1 MKSRQLEL
9 LAPSAFGNMD
19 YMTYSYKL
27 GASADTAYG
36 LIDVS
41 AYRNHMTDLVAM
53 GPDRLKIINDVSVI
67 SANDIFKIGPSVT
80 VRVAGEYRNAVNSM
94 GGVGKV
100 GTQDIASSAMV
111 DWAITDVL
119 SWTNSARI
127 DFFSPRS
134 TVSHFDHDTQ
144 PISYNSG
151 LVWKA
156 TTDDTVR
163 LLAGRSVQTPSLIL
177 MTMNG
182 ANFEPSTLD
191 NLELSWDHALAG
203 ISSKLHVAVYQE
215 WYSNLTSFANTNVGS
230 SKSTGV
236 EASLEGAAQGW
247 RWNLALNA
255 RSVSDDIV
263 ITIANNG
270 INYPLDFAQTT
281 PKYVTTFGIGKTW
294 GDFEFDLMGKWQSHF
309 KDWSPIS
316 QMGAPGGPGSP
327 GGPPGGGSSSA
338 KLVDVASYLTMTA
351 RVGWKINDNF
361 TLAFTAAQ
369 FNKKNVY
376 EGAGVPD
383 KMRYLASL
391 TASL

>member
-1 MKSRQLEL
+1 
-9 LAPSAFGNMD
+9 
-19 YMTYSYKL
+19 
-27 GASADTAYG
+27 
-36 LIDVS
+36 
-41 AYRNHMTDLVAM
+41 
-53 GPDRLKIINDVSVI
+53 
-67 SANDIFKIGPSVT
+67 
-80 VRVAGEYRNAVNSM
+80 VAGEYRNAINTM
-94 GGVGKV
+94 GGLGGRV
-100 GTQDIASSAMV
+100 GTEDVAGSAMV
-111 DWAITDVL
+111 DWAITETL

-134 TVSHFDHDTQ
+134 TAANFDHDTQ

-156 TTDDTVR
+156 TPDDTLR

-182 ANFEPSTLD
+182 ANFKPSTLD
-191 NLELSWDHALAG
+191 NLELSWDHALAA

-215 WYSNLTSFANTNVGS
+215 WYSNLTCFANTNVGS

-236 EASLEGAAQGW
+236 DASLEGAAQGW
-247 RWNLALNA
+247 NWNLSLNA

-263 ITIANNG
+263 LTAANNAS
-270 INYPLDFAQTT
+270 NYPLDFAHTT
-281 PKYVTTFGIGKTW
+281 PKWVGTFGIGKSW

-309 KDWSPIS
+309 KDWSPVS
-316 QMGAPGGPGSP
+316 QIGVPTDA
-327 GGPPGGGSSSA
+327 GSSSA

-351 RVGWKINDNF
+351 RVGWKITDQLTF
-361 TLAFTAAQ
+361 SVTAAQ
-369 FNKKNVY
+369 FDKKNVY
-376 EGAGVPD
+376 EGAGVPE